1 MSAGWRHIRWLPGR
15 RAALV
20 LAWAALLLAAA
31 VVANL
36 VGIRLAGGI
45 EGWQQWMD
53 AHAGHFLAWRL
64 LLYAGT
70 AWGWL
75 WMRQRLLA
83 REPGAGPR
91 QRVVRAEIGA
101 VLAIAALEISRF
113 VQAG

>member
-1 MSAGWRHIRWLPGR
+1 MKRAVLRRWGQRLGP
-15 RAALV
+15 V
-20 LAWAALLLAAA
+20 LLWTILLLAATIA
-31 VVANL
+31 ANL

-45 EGWQQWMD
+45 ESWQQWMD

-75 WMRQRLLA
+75 WMRRRLLA

-91 QRVVRAEIGA
+91 QRLLRTELGA
-101 VLAIAALEISRF
+101 VLAIVALEISRF
-113 VQAG
+113 AQAG